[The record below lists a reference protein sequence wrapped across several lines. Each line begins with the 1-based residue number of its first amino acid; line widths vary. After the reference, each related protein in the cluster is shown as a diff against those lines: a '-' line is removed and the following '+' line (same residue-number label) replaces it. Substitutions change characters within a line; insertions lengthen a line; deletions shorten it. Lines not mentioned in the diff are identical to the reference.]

1 MTHGLEVQMRHRPA
15 LDPGFLPAV
24 LWNRAYHARVR
35 GTGGA
40 VELGIALV
48 RQDGTTFTHKTR
60 ILPPTAAHAELNRK
74 YVERLVKL
82 VLWQKGGCTILVKGP
97 DPVVRMLAAAYAEK
111 GLRAFDRDLV
121 GRRMFGR
128 FIEVKAVRGKLP
140 PSRETSQPLGRH
152 LDGCRIGFDLGG
164 SDRKCAA
171 VADGEVVFSDE
182 VVWNPYF
189 EKDPWYH
196 FQGINDTL
204 RRAAAHL
211 PRIDAIGGSAAGVYV
226 NSEPRVGSLYR
237 GIAEPDF
244 DRHIRGIFRALQS
257 WWGGVPFE
265 VVNDGEVTA
274 LAGSMSMKANAVLGY
289 SMGTSVAAGYVTPE
303 GNITP
308 WLNELAFV
316 PVDYRDDA
324 PADEWSG
331 DIGCG
336 VQYFSQ
342 QAVDRLLPA
351 AGIEVPAEMPIAERL
366 VEVQKL
372 MARGDPRARR
382 IYETIGTCFGYAIA
396 HYADFYDI
404 QNMLV
409 LGRVTS
415 GEGGEVILAEA
426 GKVLKDEFPALA
438 DRLRLRTPD
447 EKDKRHGQAIAAASL
462 PVASRAGARGER
474 NATHGR
480 RRPLRGRR

>member
-1 MTHGLEVQMRHRPA
+1 MAHGLEVQMRHRPA

-24 LWNRAYHARVR
+24 LWNRAYQARVR
-35 GTGGA
+35 ATSGN

-60 ILPPTAAHAELNRK
+60 ILPPTAASAALNQK

-82 VLWQKGGCTILVKGP
+82 LLWQKGGCTILVKGC
-97 DPVVRMLAAAYAEK
+97 DPVARMLAGAYAEK
-111 GLRAFDRDLV
+111 GLRSFDWDLV
-121 GRRMFGR
+121 GRRMFGQR
-128 FIEVKAVRGKLP
+128 IEVKAVRGKLP
-140 PSRETSQPLGRH
+140 PARETTQPLGRH

-171 VADGEVVFSDE
+171 LVDGQVVFSDE

-189 EKDPWYH
+189 EKDPFYH
-196 FQGINDTL
+196 FTGINDTL
-204 RRAAAHL
+204 KRAAAHL
-211 PRIDAIGGSAAGVYV
+211 PRIDGIGGSAAGVYV
-226 NSEPRVGSLYR
+226 NNEPRVGSLYR

-244 DRHIRGIFRALQS
+244 DRHIRGIFHALKA
-257 WWGGVPFE
+257 WWGNVPFE

-274 LAGSMSMKANAVLGY
+274 LAGSMSMNANAVLGY
-289 SMGTSVAAGYVTPE
+289 SMGTSVAAGYVTPD

-342 QAVDRLLPA
+342 QAVNRLLPA

-372 MARGDPRARR
+372 MARGDPRARK

-396 HYADFYDI
+396 HYADHYDVR
-404 QNMLV
+404 NMLV

-415 GEGGEVILAEA
+415 GEGGEVILAQA
-426 GKVLKDEFPALA
+426 RQVLKDEFPAVA
-438 DRLRLRTPD
+438 DKIRLRTPD

-462 PVASRAGARGER
+462 PVASRGQGKSQRR
-474 NATHGR
+474 VTHG
-480 RRPLRGRR
+480 GRRALRARR

>member
-1 MTHGLEVQMRHRPA
+1 MTHDLEVQMRHRPA

-35 GTGGA
+35 ATGGS

-48 RQDGTTFTHKTR
+48 RQDGTTFRHKTR
-60 ILPPTAAHAELNRK
+60 ILPPTAAHAALNRK
-74 YVERLVKL
+74 YVERLVKFL
-82 VLWQKGGCTILVKGP
+82 LWQKGGCTILVKGC
-97 DPVVRMLAAAYAEK
+97 DPMARMLAAAYTEK
-111 GLRAFDRDLV
+111 GLRAFDHDLV

-128 FIEVKAVRGKLP
+128 TIEVKPVRGKLP
-140 PSRETSQPLGRH
+140 PARETSQPLGRH

-171 VADGEVVFSDE
+171 VIDGKVVFSDE

-211 PRIDAIGGSAAGVYV
+211 PRIDGIGGSAAGVYV
-226 NSEPRVGSLYR
+226 NNEPRVGSLYR

-244 DRHIRGIFRALQS
+244 DRHIRGLFRALRA
-257 WWGGVPFE
+257 WWGGVPFD

-289 SMGTSVAAGYVTPE
+289 SMGTSVAAGYVTPD
-303 GNITP
+303 GNITS

-316 PVDYRDDA
+316 PIDYRDDA

-342 QAVDRLLPA
+342 QAVNRLLPA
-351 AGIEVPAEMPIAERL
+351 AGIEVPVDMPIAERL

-372 MARGDPRARR
+372 MVRGDPRARK
-382 IYETIGTCFGYAIA
+382 IYETIGTCYGYAIA
-396 HYADFYDI
+396 HYAEFYDI
-404 QNMLV
+404 ENVLV

-415 GEGGEVILAEA
+415 GEGGEVILAGA
-426 GKVLKDEFPALA
+426 RQVLKDEFPVLW
-438 DRLRLRTPD
+438 DKIRLRTPD

-462 PVASRAGARGER
+462 PVAAAGPAKRER
-474 NATHGR
+474 KEVLNGR
-480 RRPLRGRR
+480 RALRARR

>member
-1 MTHGLEVQMRHRPA
+1 MTLGLEVQARRRPV

-24 LWNRAYHARVR
+24 LWNRAYQARVR
-35 GTGGA
+35 GTDGG

-48 RQDGTTFTHKTR
+48 REDGTTFAHRTR
-60 ILPPTAAHAELNRK
+60 ILPATAAHAALNRT

-82 VLWQKGGCTILVKGP
+82 LLWQKGGCTILVKGP
-97 DPVVRMLAAAYAEK
+97 DAVVRMLAATYAEK
-111 GLRAFDRDLV
+111 GRRAFDRDLV

-128 FIEVKAVRGKLP
+128 PIEVRAVRGKLP
-140 PSRETSQPLGRH
+140 PARERQQPLGRH

-171 VADGEVVFSDE
+171 VVDGQVVFSDE

-196 FQGINDTL
+196 FQGIHDTL
-204 RRAAAHL
+204 KRAAAHL

-316 PVDYRDDA
+316 PVDYRHDA

-331 DIGCG
+331 DVGCG

-342 QAVDRLLPA
+342 QAVNRLLPA
-351 AGIEVPAEMPIAERL
+351 AGIGVPAEMPIAERL

-372 MARGDPRARR
+372 MAQGDPRARK
-382 IYETIGTCFGYAIA
+382 IYETIGTCFGYAVA
-396 HYADFYDI
+396 HYADFYDV

-426 GKVLKDEFPALA
+426 RQVLRDEFPALA
-438 DRLRLRTPD
+438 ERIRLRTPD

-462 PVASRAGARGER
+462 PVVPRPPAKAARAGKKEKVSR
-474 NATHGR
+474 
-480 RRPLRGRR
+480 